1 MFSIS
6 SSSSNGSIHGPS
18 VNWNTKYNFPKKMK
32 QSTKLMKSSNVYES
46 ESDKEDGV
54 IFKSTSMLSKIDLM
68 NKHLEKKII
77 QNKKKKVESPIEL
90 SSDLD
95 EIPSFFKINSTQ

>member
-32 QSTKLMKSSNVYES
+32 QSAKLMKSSNMYES

-68 NKHLEKKII
+68 NKHLERKNHSKC
-77 QNKKKKVESPIEL
+77 
-90 SSDLD
+90 
-95 EIPSFFKINSTQ
+95 